1 MNKYSMSAQRI
12 SSNQSSCLL
21 RKRQPGRG
29 NKGGLIIYLLAD
41 EKYIY
46 GAQIEVVV
54 EWKSGKT
61 VVRGMIS
68 SIELQEGDE
77 SI

>member
-1 MNKYSMSAQRI
+1 MQKNILYSSRIVYRRIIMNKYSMSAQRI

-29 NKGGLIIYLLAD
+29 NKGGLVIYLLAD

-46 GAQIEVVV
+46 GA
-54 EWKSGKT
+54 
-61 VVRGMIS
+61 
-68 SIELQEGDE
+68 
-77 SI
+77 